1 VMSWMVE
8 PRWSRG
14 LQLRYGAGEDEINDV
29 DRVFKTLDGKKYVE
43 RSLSC
48 AMNTA
53 IQDYWRGD
61 ALS

>member
-1 VMSWMVE
+1 
-8 PRWSRG
+8 
-14 LQLRYGAGEDEINDV
+14 LRYGAGEDEINDV